1 MGERAIKLLLAPRF
15 FTTVE
20 EITIANVTMT
30 ANAPAYV
37 LALDLGTTG
46 NRAILFDAEGVI
58 VSQAYKELTQYYP
71 QPGWLEHDPREIWQD
86 TYLAMQTAL
95 QKAGVAASNVAAIGM
110 SVQRETCLLWDKN
123 TGRPLHNAIV
133 WQDRRTAPLCNQL
146 TEQGYAAEI
155 SDRTGLVLDAY
166 FSATKLAWLL
176 EHIQRWQDPPIDL
189 DNVLAGTIDTW
200 ILWNLTG
207 GQVHATEHSN
217 ASRTML
223 MNLAEQQWDNRLL
236 ELFGIPAHLMPSI
249 QPSLGLFG
257 YTKPELLGASVPI
270 TAILGDQQASL
281 FAHGCDR
288 PGLLKCTY
296 GTGCFLIAHTGEQ
309 LPRSKNQLLSTIAW
323 TQSDTQGSQENS
335 SLHHKVGY
343 ALEGSMFTTGACIQ
357 WLRDGIKVITAAAD
371 TELMARQVANNG
383 GVYFVPALSGLGAP
397 HWDMSARGAFF
408 GITGGVQREHM
419 VRSVLEAIAYQ
430 VKEVVQAINQDS
442 GTDIALL
449 KVDGGACQNDF
460 LMQFQADALG
470 IPVERPKVLDAS
482 AQGAAFAAGL
492 AVGFWQDYAA
502 LTSSRQIDQIFQPGE
517 GVTQAQD
524 NFTTWLEAV
533 RRAKHWAN

>member
-86 TYLAMQTAL
+86 TYWAMQTAL

-146 TEQGYAAEI
+146 SEQGYAAEI

-207 GQVHATEHSN
+207 GQVHGTEHSN

-223 MNLAEQQWDNRLL
+223 MNLAEQQWDSRLL

-257 YTKPELLGASVPI
+257 YTKPELLGDSMPI

-343 ALEGSMFTTGACIQ
+343 ALEGSIFTTGACIQ

-397 HWDMSARGAFF
+397 HWDMTARGAFF

>member
-1 MGERAIKLLLAPRF
+1 MSAD
-15 FTTVE
+15 
-20 EITIANVTMT
+20 N
-30 ANAPAYV
+30 PAYV

-46 NRAILFDAEGVI
+46 NRAILFDAEGAI

-86 TYLAMQTAL
+86 TCWAIQSCL
-95 QKAGVAASNVAAIGM
+95 QKAGVKASDIAAIGM
-110 SVQRETCLLWDKN
+110 SVQRETCLLWDKS

-146 TEQGYAAEI
+146 TQQGYAAEI

-176 EHIQRWQDPPIDL
+176 EHIQRWQDPSVDL

-207 GQVHATEHSN
+207 GQVHATDHSN

-223 MNLAEQQWDNRLL
+223 LNLAQLQWDTKLL
-236 ELFGIPAHLMPSI
+236 ELFRIPAHLMPSI

-257 YTKPELLGASVPI
+257 YTQPELLGESVPI

-309 LPRSKNQLLSTIAW
+309 LQRSQNQLLSTIAW
-323 TQSDTQGSQENS
+323 TQSGGVGEGGREREREGENLTPS
-335 SLHHKVGY
+335 PSHKVGY
-343 ALEGSMFTTGACIQ
+343 ALEGSMFTAGACIQ
-357 WLRDGIKVITAAAD
+357 WLRDGIQIITASAD
-371 TELMARQVANNG
+371 TELMAQRVADNG

-442 GTDIALL
+442 GTDINLL
-449 KVDGGACQNDF
+449 KVDGGACQNNF
-460 LMQFQADALG
+460 LMQFQANVLG
-470 IPVERPKVLDAS
+470 IPVERPEVLDAS

-492 AVGFWQDYAA
+492 AVGFWQDYTS
-502 LTSSRQIDQIFQPGE
+502 LTASRRSDRIFQPDE
-517 GVTQAQD
+517 GATQAQD
-524 NFTTWLEAV
+524 NFQTWLEAV
-533 RRAKHWAN
+533 GRAKHWIV

>member
-1 MGERAIKLLLAPRF
+1 LA
-15 FTTVE
+15 
-20 EITIANVTMT
+20 
-30 ANAPAYV
+30 
-37 LALDLGTTG
+37 
-46 NRAILFDAEGVI
+46 
-58 VSQAYKELTQYYP
+58 
-71 QPGWLEHDPREIWQD
+71 
-86 TYLAMQTAL
+86 
-95 QKAGVAASNVAAIGM
+95 
-110 SVQRETCLLWDKN
+110 
-123 TGRPLHNAIV
+123 
-133 WQDRRTAPLCNQL
+133 
-146 TEQGYAAEI
+146 EQGYASEI

-166 FSATKLAWLL
+166 FSASKLAWLL
-176 EHIQRWQDPPIDL
+176 EHIQRWQDPPIEL

-207 GQVHATEHSN
+207 GQIHATEHSN

-223 MNLAEQQWDNRLL
+223 MNLAQLQWDSKLL
-236 ELFGIPAHLMPSI
+236 EIFGIPAHLMPSI

-257 YTKPELLGASVPI
+257 YTKPELLGEAVPI

-309 LPRSKNQLLSTIAW
+309 LQRSSYQLLSTIAW
-323 TQSDTQGSQENS
+323 TQLDTQESPENS
-335 SLHHKVGY
+335 SPSYKVGY

-371 TELMARQVANNG
+371 TEQMARRVADNG

-397 HWDMSARGAFF
+397 HWDMTARGAFF

-430 VKEVVQAINQDS
+430 VKEVVEAINQDS
-442 GTDIALL
+442 AQPINLL

-460 LMQFQADALG
+460 LMQFQADVLG
-470 IPVERPKVLDAS
+470 IPVERPEVLDAS

-502 LTSSRQIDQIFQPGE
+502 LTASRPVDRIFQPGE
-517 GVTQAQD
+517 GVTQAQE
-524 NFTTWLEAV
+524 NFKTWLEAV
-533 RRAKHWAN
+533 GRAKNWAK